1 MYEGLGQEWM
11 QMIVVD
17 DSSAL
22 DDAEGG
28 PYLRLGPSS
37 GLGDADQ
44 DRRCAALTR
53 KGESLCGSDAEFPV
67 LGIIGCLIG

>member
-1 MYEGLGQEWM
+1 M

-17 DSSAL
+17 DFSTL

-37 GLGDADQ
+37 GLGDTDQ
-44 DRRCAALTR
+44 NGIRASASC
-53 KGESLCGSDAEFPV
+53 KSVSLRGRDA
-67 LGIIGCLIG
+67 

>member
-1 MYEGLGQEWM
+1 MHDRLGEEWM

-17 DSSAL
+17 DFSTL

-37 GLGDADQ
+37 GLGDTDQ
-44 DRRCAALTR
+44 NGIRASASC
-53 KGESLCGSDAEFPV
+53 KSVSLRGRDA
-67 LGIIGCLIG
+67 